1 MTRSTRTRT
10 NKRKPFGER
19 STNQPLNHDIG
30 KKKSKKEA
38 EKRKTQRRKSR
49 QIGDDVIIFIQEK
62 KSKSAKLHPAHIDLK
77 TGGITFTP
85 ANRKT
90 PIAYDRHRHLLIE
103 KTPDGD
109 EVEIELDSERNIEIQ
124 KKEDPVSST
133 NEQKTA
139 SNCTPEVESRTSR
152 RQRSTATT
160 TNYVEYSDEDSENSI
175 KSVGSEFQ
183 APIKTDDQKS
193 KHYSSDSDS
202 SNEKEI
208 FSPARIIKEKSAA
221 AALKPST
228 TFASPVVKTDW
239 EEQSDWRCSAAID
252 Y

>member
-1 MTRSTRTRT
+1 M
-10 NKRKPFGER
+10 
-19 STNQPLNHDIG
+19 
-30 KKKSKKEA
+30 
-38 EKRKTQRRKSR
+38 
-49 QIGDDVIIFIQEK
+49 
-62 KSKSAKLHPAHIDLK
+62 HPAHIDLK

-103 KTPDGD
+103 KTPEGD
-109 EVEIELDSERNIEIQ
+109 EVEIELDSERNIEIR
-124 KKEDPVSST
+124 KKADPVSST
-133 NEQKTA
+133 NEQKAA
-139 SNCTPEVESRTSR
+139 SNCTLAVEIRTSR
-152 RQRSTATT
+152 RQRSTART
-160 TNYVEYSDEDSENSI
+160 TNYVEYSDEDSENSN
-175 KSVGSEFQ
+175 KSGGSEFE
-183 APIKTDDQKS
+183 APLNTNDRKS
-193 KHYSSDSDS
+193 KYNYFSDDSDS
-202 SNEKEI
+202 SNEKEM